1 MKNQALQP
9 DICARGTMFFSG
21 ACVASGGV
29 LLTIL
34 QERYGFDYE
43 WGGTLLAALSVGNL
57 VSAFLT
63 GILPAYLGD
72 RHTVLL
78 LSAGYMLGFCLM
90 AVSGNP
96 LWLLAAF
103 FLAGIGK
110 GSTLN
115 ASNVLAGK
123 APDRTRSLNLIHAAY
138 AVGALLSPLFIAALS
153 RISWNAS
160 MFGFAVCGLLLW
172 LLFSRAGLTAA
183 RRISGQADGDWSFL
197 RSTRFWILTALIFFQ
212 NCTEISVTGWMVTYF
227 KDTGILPPFWSQG
240 TITVIWLATL
250 IGRLAVAFVLPIRS
264 RPRALA
270 VMSVCCLISYM
281 GLMNA
286 HHSIAALVLL
296 ALFGLSI
303 AGINPT
309 AVACVGSAMS
319 ARAMGILL
327 PTAGIGAIV
336 MPYITGAVGA
346 RLGISAGMMA
356 ITAAV
361 AGMLVSSLL
370 LVQLERRAHRKDT

>member
-1 MKNQALQP
+1 MQKQTIQP

-34 QERYGFDYE
+34 QERYGFDYQ

-57 VSAFLT
+57 ISAFLT
-63 GILPAYLGD
+63 GMLPTFLGD
-72 RHTVLL
+72 KCTVLL
-78 LSAGYMLGFCLM
+78 LSAGYMFGFGLM

-96 LWLLAAF
+96 LWLLTAF

-123 APDRTRSLNLIHAAY
+123 SKDRTRSLNLIHAAY
-138 AVGALLSPLFIAALS
+138 AVGALLSPVFIAILS
-153 RISWNAS
+153 QISWNAS
-160 MFGFAVCGLLLW
+160 IFGFAVCGVLLW
-172 LLFSRAGLTAA
+172 LLFSRAGLSTA
-183 RRISGQADGDWSFL
+183 RRASEQTNRDWRFL
-197 RSTRFWILTALIFFQ
+197 RSMHFWILTALIFFQ

-227 KDTGILPPFWSQG
+227 KDTGILSPFWSQS

-250 IGRLAVAFVLPIRS
+250 IGRLLVAFVLPIRS
-264 RPRALA
+264 RPRILA
-270 VMSVCCLISYM
+270 IMSICCLITYV

-286 HHSIAALVLL
+286 HNSAAALVLL

-356 ITAAV
+356 ITVAV
-361 AGMLVSSLL
+361 AGMVVSALL
-370 LVQLERRAHRKDT
+370 LVRLEQRSSRNDT